1 MLHRTRSQETLS
13 TLINDRIASTSS
25 SVDGPTTHH
34 QNANEEEEAAAA
46 AAAAADVN
54 DTDSTFDS
62 SSDLISYI
70 SQETL
75 IPPQMRILNHAITD
89 FHVIKEIPI
98 LSCYLQTGV
107 HLYPSWSATSRN
119 QPILT
124 RPSKFINNIFR
135 LNSPF
140 LVIESYAKS
149 ARAKAGTNANI
160 NVKTNVKTNDVATS
174 NVPPPPAKEVFCRVD
189 FKIQSTRITYYVLT
203 FPTLN
208 KCIYLI
214 NNNSHSPSVDFE
226 LDGTHFRAIGVTG
239 TTSALGTSGLIKLYV
254 MENSPDLL
262 TFDTSFD
269 YKRKKLTFGS
279 QNQLSKLIDGQNRAA
294 IDESMKRA
302 RKLINMPVA
311 QYLDQGDVK
320 FKIEHSSMSAGESNG
335 APQHSHSHHHHL
347 GGGKNANSFIKHGVI
362 KMFDYEGGNGGG
374 SSDEDKDVMSQE
386 MMMICCVLLV
396 LREQE
401 YRKYKGDKKPQYV

>member
-13 TLINDRIASTSS
+13 TLTNDPNLSSSTST
-25 SVDGPTTHH
+25 SVVDHRHLHH
-34 QNANEEEEAAAA
+34 QDANDA
-46 AAAAADVN
+46 N
-54 DTDSTFDS
+54 DTDDFDS
-62 SSDLISYI
+62 LSDLVSYM
-70 SQETL
+70 SQDTL
-75 IPPQMRILNHAITD
+75 IQPQMRILNHAIAD
-89 FHVIKEIPI
+89 FRFIKEIPI

-124 RPSKFINNIFR
+124 RPSKFINNIFK

-140 LVIESYAKS
+140 LVIESYIRDNAKS
-149 ARAKAGTNANI
+149 T
-160 NVKTNVKTNDVATS
+160 KTNS
-174 NVPPPPAKEVFCRVD
+174 NNGSTTKQVFCKVD

-208 KCIYLI
+208 KCVFLI

-262 TFDTSFD
+262 TFDTTIDF
-269 YKRKKLTFGS
+269 KKKKLTFGPQS
-279 QNQLSKLIDGQNRAA
+279 ELSKLIDGQNRAA

-302 RKLINMPVA
+302 KKLINMPVA

-320 FKIEHSSMSAGESNG
+320 IKIENNGTESNG
-335 APQHSHSHHHHL
+335 QLHNHHL
-347 GGGKNANSFIKHGVI
+347 GGKNANSFVKHGVI
-362 KMFDYEGGNGGG
+362 KMFDYVGGRGRGDQED
-374 SSDEDKDVMSQE
+374 DEMSQE